1 MDELTRREVAKRAAT
16 GLVAAGAVGIA
27 VAGAAEQQPEAKA
40 APEGTG
46 RGSEKMIEQMLG
58 DKGVVEVRE
67 LRRLVTALQDQGAR
81 IVDWHQVGQ
90 GPPDLVVG
98 RFEVGLDRSG
108 GVLETIFKG
117 RMRPEVFVFPKGLP
131 PVIDSLVIEFRTG
144 RAKRG

>member
-1 MDELTRREVAKRAAT
+1 M
-16 GLVAAGAVGIA
+16 GAVGVA
-27 VAGAAEQQPEAKA
+27 EAGAADPQPA
-40 APEGTG
+40 AGGPPQGG
-46 RGSEKMIEQMLG
+46 DRRGSEKMIEQMLG

-98 RFEVGLDRSG
+98 RFEVGLDRAG

-117 RMRPEVFVFPKGLP
+117 RIRPDVVVFPRGVP
-131 PVIDSLVIEFRTG
+131 PVIDSLVIEFRAG
-144 RAKRG
+144 RARGG